1 MGERGERK
9 PVLIAMVGLPRSGKS
24 TIVKQLSKEWR
35 APIVKKD
42 DIRLA
47 LHGQIYKS
55 EAESM
60 VRAISKIMIHSLF
73 LSGHEVVIADE
84 THYSRA
90 ARDFVQDGPWDTY
103 FYEVRTAPEICKQR
117 AIDTGHTH
125 LLPVIDD
132 MVARWEPL
140 GGTVKFY
147 DAIAYTLEGEQCL
160 MHNPPCT
167 KIDGKWVRG

>member
-1 MGERGERK
+1 MGREGRK

-55 EAESM
+55 EAEPM

-84 THYSRA
+84 THYSRV
-90 ARDFVQDGPWDTY
+90 ARDFVKDGPW
-103 FYEVRTAPEICKQR
+103 RTAFYLVPTSVEICKER
-117 AIDTGHTH
+117 AIATGHTH
-125 LLPVIDD
+125 LLPVLDN

-140 GGTVKFY
+140 GEDELKY
-147 DAIAYTLEGEQCL
+147 ESLEWRG
-160 MHNPPCT
+160 NPGPNEY
-167 KIDGKWVRG
+167 R